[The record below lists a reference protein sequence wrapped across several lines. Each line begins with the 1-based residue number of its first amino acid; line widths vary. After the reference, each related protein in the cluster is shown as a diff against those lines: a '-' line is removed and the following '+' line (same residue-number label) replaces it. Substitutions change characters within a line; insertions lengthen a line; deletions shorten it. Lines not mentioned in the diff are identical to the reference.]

1 MQYTLARNVC
11 LNVWGQYFIWGN
23 TLPPVYNPIFPHTGM
38 GASISV
44 DVKKNT
50 EVSVGAEY
58 QYDKISKEWKME
70 TSGRISIGF

>member
-1 MQYTLARNVC
+1 MSGDSTLSGAIR
-11 LNVWGQYFIWGN
+11 L
-23 TLPPVYNPIFPHTGM
+23 LRYNPIFPHTGM

-58 QYDKISKEWKME
+58 QYDKNSKEWKME